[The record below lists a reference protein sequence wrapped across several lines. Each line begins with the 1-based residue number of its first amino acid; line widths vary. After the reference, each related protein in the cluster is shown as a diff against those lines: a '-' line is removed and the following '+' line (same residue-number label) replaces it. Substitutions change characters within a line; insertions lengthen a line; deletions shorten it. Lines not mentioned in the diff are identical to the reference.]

1 MKPKTNWPIINRIIN
16 LFVIVSLIA
25 VTVLYFC
32 PIKYVQVWEHPGAY
46 YSVYHQI
53 APEYYWI
60 LITSLILN
68 LITIIFSILSF
79 ANKLPKKNIK
89 LITIF
94 YYSLIALCIIFA
106 ILSFVSGF
114 IYSCNYPKAF

>member
-1 MKPKTNWPIINRIIN
+1 MKSKTNWPIISRIIN

-68 LITIIFSILSF
+68 LITIIFSILF
-79 ANKLPKKNIK
+79 FTNKLPKKNIK

-94 YYSLIALCIIFA
+94 YYSLLH
-106 ILSFVSGF
+106 FVL
-114 IYSCNYPKAF
+114 YL